1 MNFKRAIM
9 DHVQEHAPWENVSHV
24 QWGGT
29 MCQDI
34 MGMQLRFI
42 NTISSKCDIVGVH
55 SKKFK
60 VLKSRKK
67 VLQHICG

>member
-9 DHVQEHAPWENVSHV
+9 DHVQEHALWENVSHV

-42 NTISSKCDIVGVH
+42 NTMRHCWDP
-55 SKKFK
+55 
-60 VLKSRKK
+60 L
-67 VLQHICG
+67 